1 MRRPR
6 RAASGE
12 VLLVYSTYETI
23 VQILPNIHAI
33 KQSIALICSIAL
45 KKAKPNPIDS
55 GTKMNLLLVA
65 ESERKDF
72 YASANCQK
80 SWIAQPFVQ
89 AGFKAVEKWEFSPA
103 LLRKTNLMRA
113 VLSLRGHPISIYFR
127 PAAIALEAIP

>member
-1 MRRPR
+1 
-6 RAASGE
+6 
-12 VLLVYSTYETI
+12 
-23 VQILPNIHAI
+23 
-33 KQSIALICSIAL
+33 
-45 KKAKPNPIDS
+45 
-55 GTKMNLLLVA
+55 MNLLLVA
-65 ESERKDF
+65 ESERKDS

-127 PAAIALEAIP
+127 PAAIALVSDPLVSSSFNAHTYAPPSLFFLMYAVFAATAAESS